1 MIRVRGDASRSPAPS
16 ALRCLLGRHPL
27 LAALPALLALS
38 SVPLASAADKKPKP
52 PKASPPAAP
61 ADAPP
66 VAKAVPADACAEA
79 RGSARYEGYGYTHV
93 VTLHNGCEKPVEC
106 ALWTDVDAEPRTTV
120 QLAPGQSIEIVTRR
134 GSPAREVVAQ
144 KSCRY
149 R

>member
-1 MIRVRGDASRSPAPS
+1 MIRVRGDATRSPAPS
-16 ALRCLLGRHPL
+16 AHRHLLGRGPL

-38 SVPLASAADKKPKP
+38 SATLALAADKKPKP
-52 PKASPPAAP
+52 PKAPSPAAP
-61 ADAPP
+61 SEAP

-79 RGSARYEGYGYTHV
+79 RGSARYEAYGYTHV
-93 VTLHNGCEKPVEC
+93 VTLRNGCDKPVEC
-106 ALWTDVDAEPRTTV
+106 ALWTNVDPEPRTSV
-120 QLAPGQSIEIVTRR
+120 QAAPGQSIDIVTRR